1 MWYIPFKIFFVTAQK
16 PIFQTRD
23 DLCDNEDIMAKPLR
37 GHPCKSLAE
46 FAMNATPGRRVTPPW
61 DVYMANCHPGRQGNP
76 TWQTRPHLSCKRDQ
90 NKIRNYIDRRV
101 TSPTWGPQPPCK
113 QALIRLALMH
123 HLINGVFLW
132 HCCLAMSQNTREM
145 KNSAVKN
152 EACQSAICISDLW
165 YLRRRRR
172 AFSWKKFLIY
182 LGGVFENLKGG
193 WQGWWSPSDNN
204 VNKQISK
211 WRRTY

>member
-61 DVYMANCHPGRQGNP
+61 DVYMANCHPGQQGNP

-101 TSPTWGPQPPCK
+101 TSPTWGPPPPCK

-123 HLINGVFLW
+123 HLINGVFFVALLPGNVTEHERNEKQRGKKW
-132 HCCLAMSQNTREM
+132 SLPISHMHIRSVIPAKKKASIFMEKVFDLTGRSIWKSKRKMARL
-145 KNSAVKN
+145 VK
-152 EACQSAICISDLW
+152 
-165 YLRRRRR
+165 
-172 AFSWKKFLIY
+172 
-182 LGGVFENLKGG
+182 
-193 WQGWWSPSDNN
+193 
-204 VNKQISK
+204 SK
-211 WRRTY
+211 W